1 MMLVVSPDAVIVPI
15 GGGGLI
21 AGIAAYFKQNPATSG
36 TTNVIGVQP
45 TNDAAMWASIEAGHI
60 VDIAGKDT
68 LSDATAGGI
77 EREDNITFE
86 LTKRYVLN
94 RPLVVLLTHIP
105 IYIYIDMSS
114 TSRWSKKMTLQ
125 RGST

>member
-45 TNDAAMWASIEAGHI
+45 ANDAAMWASIEAGHI

-86 LTKRYVLN
+86 LTKRYVFD
-94 RPLVVLLTHIP
+94 RPLVVLLTHACI
-105 IYIYIDMSS
+105 
-114 TSRWSKKMTLQ
+114 
-125 RGST
+125 